1 MTEETTIDCQG
12 TQIVLHTWEA
22 STDSP
27 LGVCVIYHG
36 FLAHGKYPTVRYAA
50 DLLSTNN
57 YTVIAVDLPGHG
69 KSPGLRGYLPSA
81 DELIAIGIAV
91 AEHGG
96 KLCCCRRNNAD
107 DNEEPLPLFLV
118 GSSMGGTIA
127 LAVATE
133 LSKASSSS
141 SSLAGKA
148 LKGVLLLAPMLELDV
163 ATPLRYIL
171 YGLASTP
178 ILSTTPLIPSSA
190 TSAEKQYRD
199 ADKRRECE
207 DDPLTVD
214 TGGKLRPASA
224 STCVELA
231 NGIVGERFDQVT
243 VPFLCMVAKQDVVV
257 KNTGSYRL
265 MEEASS
271 TDKTLKEY
279 DALHGLLCE
288 PSPLINEIHADLM
301 MWVNERAGGQ

>member
-12 TQIVLHTWEA
+12 TKCVLHKWEA

-27 LGVCVIYHG
+27 LGVCVVYHG

-50 DLLSTNN
+50 ELLSSNN

-69 KSPGLRGYLPSA
+69 KSPGLRGYLPGA
-81 DELIAIGIAV
+81 DELIATGAAV
-91 AEHGG
+91 AEYGA
-96 KLCCCRRNNAD
+96 KLCCNAD
-107 DNEEPLPLFLV
+107 DDEVPLLPLFLV

-133 LSKASSSS
+133 LSEASSSPS
-141 SSLAGKA
+141 ALAGKA

-199 ADKRRECE
+199 ADKLKECE

-231 NGIVGERFDQVT
+231 NGIMGERFDQVT
-243 VPFLCMVAKQDVVV
+243 VPFLCMVAKEDVVV
-257 KNTGSYRL
+257 KNAGSYRL
-265 MEEASS
+265 MEEAAS

-288 PSPLINEIHADLM
+288 PPPLINEIHADLM